1 VHRARSQRG
10 HHTRCAHG
18 GALAGS
24 ARPATRSSRRASGEI
39 RGGAGH
45 GGATGAHPFGDAI
58 VRVEATVYGGVCRR
72 RVGSG
77 GRQRPRGAPAARDRR
92 GGEARRTDSGR
103 KMAGAVLTGKV
114 ATTATMAWIPAR
126 SIALRRR
133 HWTRGE
139 RGKWG
144 GGGHAGSGQSR
155 KRGEG
160 GFSTGRVPVAF

>member
-1 VHRARSQRG
+1 M
-10 HHTRCAHG
+10 
-18 GALAGS
+18 
-24 ARPATRSSRRASGEI
+24 
-39 RGGAGH
+39 
-45 GGATGAHPFGDAI
+45 GAHPFGDVT
-58 VRVEATVYGGVCRR
+58 VRVEVTAYGGVCRR

-114 ATTATMAWIPAR
+114 ATTTTMAWIPAR

-144 GGGHAGSGQSR
+144 GGGV
-155 KRGEG
+155 KRGPIGVEKEVRVDFRRG
-160 GFSTGRVPVAF
+160 GCQWLFKAEAGGSRGGAGW